1 MNTNEGHNDAASREP
16 IVTLLFS
23 RDDVDGVEEV
33 RLAVLVRCIAHSS
46 ASQTSALLRPIQR
59 KKLAKIGVEELAA
72 KK

>member
-33 RLAVLVRCIAHSS
+33 RLAVLVRCIVLLID
-46 ASQTSALLRPIQR
+46 LLRRPLIVSAQSN
-59 KKLAKIGVEELAA
+59 AKS
-72 KK
+72 